1 MDCYDIWVFQEVS
14 GSESE
19 VEQPGMETKDLQWH

>member
-19 VEQPGMETKDLQWH
+19 AEQPGMEIQWH